1 MWHWNSLIL
10 TERYDMEA
18 TKYENKTAVGMIQ

>member
-1 MWHWNSLIL
+1 MWRWNSLIL

-18 TKYENKTAVGMIQ
+18 TNYENKTAVEMIQ